1 MNIVTKFQDD
11 VYARIIS
18 IEMYYRYAGVLEA
31 RPGALS
37 RATEMELLEIH
48 AKQQR
53 ISLKGEKGL
62 YLLEPELMEERE
74 FWEVGDNEPQSVKER
89 LDIRTKCMKE
99 YKINAMLEMNDK
111 DGCYIIN
118 LEWYISKKELTEI
131 PLQDLIDHAISNL
144 CFSDIKPYCNYYS
157 WDDY

>member
-89 LDIRTKCMKE
+89 LDIRTKCMKSMRCW
-99 YKINAMLEMNDK
+99 K
-111 DGCYIIN
+111 
-118 LEWYISKKELTEI
+118 
-131 PLQDLIDHAISNL
+131 
-144 CFSDIKPYCNYYS
+144 
-157 WDDY
+157 